1 VVKKRR
7 KIKQNN
13 KFFKRNGGLLLKQ
26 KLSSHEAN
34 VEHTKL
40 FDLKDLE
47 KATDHFNMNRILGQG
62 GQGTV

>member
-1 VVKKRR
+1 VVKKMR

-13 KFFKRNGGLLLKQ
+13 KFFKRNGGLFLKQ
-26 KLSSHEAN
+26 QLSSHEAN

-40 FDLKDLE
+40 FDSKDLE
-47 KATDHFNMNRILGQG
+47 KATDRFNMNRILGQG